1 MKEYLYYYFDPKNQ
15 LITGLPLINSNNVD
29 NTVIHITDIDSLLTL
44 MHNARTQSTLL
55 FDQSGLAEIEDNFS
69 EIRRMRQVHTLY
81 VNGISNNYLSVTPA
95 NWQVISLLAQGTV
108 IDPTVDL
115 TKVTIFY
122 PHKDNKNNK
131 DKERNDTVNKPIDTK
146 KSNATNNPKVKVEQA
161 DKQIITA
168 SENSDTTKET
178 ISKTETTAKPKV
190 SKKTTKKQT
199 SQKAAKNKPNPNIA
213 VELPKAKPVAS
224 DNEPKT
230 DTPKAEKV
238 TTAQPKVTDKV
249 AQTESE
255 TKADS
260 VPKAKIVE
268 NQTATIEP
276 ASQPIV
282 FGNND
287 EPAGNETTAT
297 LPDELDNK
305 PKDVEITATDSQP
318 ANTPETITFSNNS
331 EASEPAQVNFTNN
344 DQVTTSGVP
353 DSTVSEPETDPQ
365 STVFSNNGIKT
376 PSASSNTETA
386 DVTPESTPIN
396 DDDFLAQMVNS
407 KPKPK
412 SDPKPVEPAE
422 EDNGNSSLEDAM
434 KEMKF

>member
-44 MHNARTQSTLL
+44 MHNARTQGTLL
-55 FDQSGLAEIEDNFS
+55 FDQSGLAEIEANFS

-81 VNGISNNYLSVTPA
+81 VNGINNNYLSVTPA

-131 DKERNDTVNKPIDTK
+131 DKDKNDTVNKQVNTR
-146 KSNATNNPKVKVEQA
+146 KSNITNKPKSTTEQT
-161 DKQIITA
+161 DKQIAGT
-168 SENSDTTKET
+168 SENSDTTKENV
-178 ISKTETTAKPKV
+178 SKAETTTKTKAT
-190 SKKTTKKQT
+190 KKTTKKQT
-199 SQKAAKNKPNPNIA
+199 NQKTAKNKPNPNIA
-213 VELPKAKPVAS
+213 VELPKAKPVVS

-238 TTAQPKVTDKV
+238 TTAKPKVAKKV

-255 TKADS
+255 TKVVSA
-260 VPKAKIVE
+260 PKTKIVE
-268 NQTATIEP
+268 NQPATTEP

-287 EPAGNETTAT
+287 EPAENEAPAT
-297 LPDELDNK
+297 LPDELDNN
-305 PKDVEITATDSQP
+305 PKDAEIATTDPQP

-344 DQVTTSGVP
+344 EQVAASDVP

-386 DVTPESTPIN
+386 DVTPKSTPVN

-412 SDPKPVEPAE
+412 SEPKPVEPTDE
-422 EDNGNSSLEDAM
+422 SNGNSSLEDAM

>member
-44 MHNARTQSTLL
+44 MHNARTQGTLL
-55 FDQSGLAEIEDNFS
+55 FDQSGLAEIEANFS

-81 VNGISNNYLSVTPA
+81 VNGINNNYLSVTPA

-131 DKERNDTVNKPIDTK
+131 DKDKNDTVNKQASTK
-146 KSNATNNPKVKVEQA
+146 KSNTTNKPKPTTEQEN
-161 DKQIITA
+161 KQIAGT
-168 SENSDTTKET
+168 SENSDTTKENV
-178 ISKTETTAKPKV
+178 SKAETAAKTKI
-190 SKKTTKKQT
+190 SKKTAKKQT
-199 SQKAAKNKPNPNIA
+199 SQKAIKNKPNPNIA
-213 VELPKAKPVAS
+213 VELPETKPIVS

-230 DTPKAEKV
+230 DTPKVEKV
-238 TTAQPKVTDKV
+238 TTTKPKVTKKV
-249 AQTESE
+249 IETVSE

-260 VPKAKIVE
+260 VPETKTVANPVAS
-268 NQTATIEP
+268 TEP

-287 EPAGNETTAT
+287 DTAENETVST
-297 LPDELDNK
+297 LPDELDNNS
-305 PKDVEITATDSQP
+305 KDVKATTTDPQP
-318 ANTPETITFSNNS
+318 ASAPETITFSNNS
-331 EASEPAQVNFTNN
+331 EASEPAQVDFTNN
-344 DQVTTSGVP
+344 EQVTTSGAP

-376 PSASSNTETA
+376 SSASSNTETA
-386 DVTPESTPIN
+386 DVTPESTPVN
-396 DDDFLAQMVNS
+396 DDDFLAQMVKS

-412 SDPKPVEPAE
+412 SEPKPVEPAD

>member
-29 NTVIHITDIDSLLTL
+29 NTVIHITDINSLLTL
-44 MHNARTQSTLL
+44 MHNVRTQSTLL
-55 FDQSGLAEIEDNFS
+55 FDQSGLAEIEDNFN

-81 VNGISNNYLSVTPA
+81 VNGINNNYLSITPA

-131 DKERNDTVNKPIDTK
+131 DKDKNDTVNKQVNTK
-146 KSNATNNPKVKVEQA
+146 KSNVTNKPKPKVEQA
-161 DKQIITA
+161 DKQIAAT
-168 SENSDTTKET
+168 SETSDTSKENVP
-178 ISKTETTAKPKV
+178 KVETATKPKV
-190 SKKTTKKQT
+190 NKKTTKKQT
-199 SQKAAKNKPNPNIA
+199 SQKVAKNKPNPDIA

-224 DNEPKT
+224 DNEPET
-230 DTPKAEKV
+230 DTLKTEKV
-238 TTAQPKVTDKV
+238 TTAKPKVTEKV

-255 TKADS
+255 TKVTS
-260 VPKAKIVE
+260 VPKTKIVE
-268 NQTATIEP
+268 NQTVTTEP

-287 EPAGNETTAT
+287 EPAENETTAT
-297 LPDELDNK
+297 LPDKLNNN
-305 PKDVEITATDSQP
+305 PKDAEVTTTDSQP

-331 EASEPAQVNFTNN
+331 ETSEPAQVDFTNN
-344 DQVTTSGVP
+344 DQVATSDVP

-365 STVFSNNGIKT
+365 STMMIF
-376 PSASSNTETA
+376 
-386 DVTPESTPIN
+386 
-396 DDDFLAQMVNS
+396 
-407 KPKPK
+407 
-412 SDPKPVEPAE
+412 
-422 EDNGNSSLEDAM
+422 
-434 KEMKF
+434 

>member
-44 MHNARTQSTLL
+44 MHNVRTQSTLL
-55 FDQSGLAEIEDNFS
+55 FDQSGLAEIEDNFN

-81 VNGISNNYLSVTPA
+81 VNGINNNYLSITPA

-131 DKERNDTVNKPIDTK
+131 DKDKNDTVNKQVNTK
-146 KSNATNNPKVKVEQA
+146 KSNVTNKPKPKVEQA
-161 DKQIITA
+161 DKQIAAT
-168 SENSDTTKET
+168 SETSDTTKEN

-213 VELPKAKPVAS
+213 VELPKAKSVAS
-224 DNEPKT
+224 DNEPET
-230 DTPKAEKV
+230 DMPKAEKV
-238 TTAQPKVTDKV
+238 TTTEPKVTEKV
-249 AQTESE
+249 AKTESE

-260 VPKAKIVE
+260 VPKTKIVE
-268 NQTATIEP
+268 NQTATTEP

-287 EPAGNETTAT
+287 DAAESETTST
-297 LPDELDNK
+297 LPDKLNNN
-305 PKDVEITATDSQP
+305 PKDAEIATTDSQP
-318 ANTPETITFSNNS
+318 ANAPETITFSNNS

-344 DQVTTSGVP
+344 DQVAASDVP

-386 DVTPESTPIN
+386 DVTPESTPVN

-412 SDPKPVEPAE
+412 SEPKPVEPAE

>member
-44 MHNARTQSTLL
+44 MHNARTQATLL
-55 FDQSGLAEIEDNFS
+55 FDQSGLAEIEANFS

-81 VNGISNNYLSVTPA
+81 VNGINNNYLSVTPA
-95 NWQVISLLAQGTV
+95 NWQIISLLAQGTI

-131 DKERNDTVNKPIDTK
+131 DKDKNDTVNKQIDTK
-146 KSNATNNPKVKVEQA
+146 KSNITNKPKPKVEQA
-161 DKQIITA
+161 DKQIAATG
-168 SENSDTTKET
+168 ENSDTTKENV
-178 ISKTETTAKPKV
+178 SKAETATKPKV
-190 SKKTTKKQT
+190 TKKTIKKQT
-199 SQKAAKNKPNPNIA
+199 SQKTAKNKPNPNIA
-213 VELPKAKPVAS
+213 VELPKAKPVVS
-224 DNEPKT
+224 DNEPET
-230 DTPKAEKV
+230 DTPKTEKV
-238 TTAQPKVTDKV
+238 TTTKPKITEKV
-249 AQTESE
+249 AKTESE

-260 VPKAKIVE
+260 VPKTKIVE
-268 NQTATIEP
+268 NQTATTEP

-287 EPAGNETTAT
+287 EPAENETTST
-297 LPDELDNK
+297 LPNELDSN
-305 PKDVEITATDSQP
+305 PKDVETTTTNPQP

-344 DQVTTSGVP
+344 DQVAISDVP

-365 STVFSNNGIKT
+365 STVFSNDGIKT
-376 PSASSNTETA
+376 SSASSNTEPA
-386 DVTPESTPIN
+386 DVTPESTPVN
-396 DDDFLAQMVNS
+396 DDDFLAQMVKS

-412 SDPKPVEPAE
+412 SEPKPVEPAD

>member
-44 MHNARTQSTLL
+44 MHNARTQGTLL
-55 FDQSGLAEIEDNFS
+55 FDQSGLAEIEANFS

-81 VNGISNNYLSVTPA
+81 VNGINNNYLSVAPA

-131 DKERNDTVNKPIDTK
+131 DKDKNDTVNKQASTK
-146 KSNATNNPKVKVEQA
+146 KSNTTNKPKSKVEQA

-168 SENSDTTKET
+168 SENSDTTKENV
-178 ISKTETTAKPKV
+178 SKVETATKTKAT
-190 SKKTTKKQT
+190 KKTTKKQT

-213 VELPKAKPVAS
+213 VELPETKPIVS

-230 DTPKAEKV
+230 DTPKVEKV
-238 TTAQPKVTDKV
+238 TTTKPKVTKKV
-249 AQTESE
+249 
-255 TKADS
+255 TKTVA
-260 VPKAKIVE
+260 
-268 NQTATIEP
+268 ATEP

-287 EPAGNETTAT
+287 EPAENETTAT
-297 LPDELDNK
+297 LPDELDNN
-305 PKDVEITATDSQP
+305 PKDAETATTDPQP
-318 ANTPETITFSNNS
+318 ASAPETITFSNNS
-331 EASEPAQVNFTNN
+331 EASEPAQVDFTNN
-344 DQVTTSGVP
+344 EQVTTSGVP

-376 PSASSNTETA
+376 SSASSNTETA
-386 DVTPESTPIN
+386 DVTPESTPVN
-396 DDDFLAQMVNS
+396 DDDFLAQMVKS
-407 KPKPK
+407 KPKLK
-412 SDPKPVEPAE
+412 SEPKPVEPAE

>member
-44 MHNARTQSTLL
+44 MHNARTQGTLL
-55 FDQSGLAEIEDNFS
+55 FDQSGLAEIEANFS

-81 VNGISNNYLSVTPA
+81 VNGINNNYLSVTPA

-131 DKERNDTVNKPIDTK
+131 DKDKNDTVNKQASTK
-146 KSNATNNPKVKVEQA
+146 KSNTTNKPKSKVEQA
-161 DKQIITA
+161 DKQIVAT
-168 SENSDTTKET
+168 SENRDTTKENV
-178 ISKTETTAKPKV
+178 SKVETATKTKAT
-190 SKKTTKKQT
+190 KKTTKKQT

-213 VELPKAKPVAS
+213 VELPKAKSVAS
-224 DNEPKT
+224 DNEPET
-230 DTPKAEKV
+230 DMPKAEKV
-238 TTAQPKVTDKV
+238 TTTEPKVTEKV
-249 AQTESE
+249 AKTESE

-260 VPKAKIVE
+260 VPKTKIVE
-268 NQTATIEP
+268 NQTATTEP

-287 EPAGNETTAT
+287 DAAENKTTAT
-297 LPDELDNK
+297 LPDELDNN
-305 PKDVEITATDSQP
+305 PKDAKATTTDPQP
-318 ANTPETITFSNNS
+318 ASAPETITFSNNS
-331 EASEPAQVNFTNN
+331 EASEPAQVDFTNN
-344 DQVTTSGVP
+344 DQVAPSDVP

-376 PSASSNTETA
+376 SSASSNTETA
-386 DVTPESTPIN
+386 DVTPESTPVN
-396 DDDFLAQMVNS
+396 DDDFLAQMVKS

-412 SDPKPVEPAE
+412 SEPKPVEPAE

>member
-44 MHNARTQSTLL
+44 MHNARTQGTLL
-55 FDQSGLAEIEDNFS
+55 FDQSGLAEIEANFS

-81 VNGISNNYLSVTPA
+81 VNGINNNYLSVTPA

-131 DKERNDTVNKPIDTK
+131 DKDKNDTVNKQASTK
-146 KSNATNNPKVKVEQA
+146 KSNTTNKPKSKVEQA
-161 DKQIITA
+161 DKQIAAT
-168 SENSDTTKET
+168 SENSDTTKEN
-178 ISKTETTAKPKV
+178 V
-190 SKKTTKKQT
+190 SKVETATKTKATKKTAKKQT
-199 SQKAAKNKPNPNIA
+199 SQKAIKNKPNPNIA
-213 VELPKAKPVAS
+213 VELPETKPTVS

-230 DTPKAEKV
+230 DTPKVEKV
-238 TTAQPKVTDKV
+238 TTTKPKVTKKV
-249 AQTESE
+249 
-255 TKADS
+255 TKT
-260 VPKAKIVE
+260 VV
-268 NQTATIEP
+268 ATEP

-287 EPAGNETTAT
+287 DAAESETTST
-297 LPDELDNK
+297 LPDELDNNF
-305 PKDVEITATDSQP
+305 KDVKATTTDPQP
-318 ANTPETITFSNNS
+318 ASAPETITFSNNS
-331 EASEPAQVNFTNN
+331 EASEPAQVDFTNN
-344 DQVTTSGVP
+344 EQVTTSSVP

-376 PSASSNTETA
+376 SSASSNTETA
-386 DVTPESTPIN
+386 DVTPESTPVN
-396 DDDFLAQMVNS
+396 DDDFLAQMVKS

-412 SDPKPVEPAE
+412 SEPKPVEPAA
-422 EDNGNSSLEDAM
+422 EDDGNSSLEDAM

>member
-131 DKERNDTVNKPIDTK
+131 DKERNDTVNKQASTK
-146 KSNATNNPKVKVEQA
+146 KSNTTNKPKSKVEQA
-161 DKQIITA
+161 DKQIAAT
-168 SENSDTTKET
+168 SENSDTTKENV
-178 ISKTETTAKPKV
+178 SKVETATKTKAT
-190 SKKTTKKQT
+190 KKTTKKQT

-213 VELPKAKPVAS
+213 VELPKAKSVAS
-224 DNEPKT
+224 DNEPET
-230 DTPKAEKV
+230 DMPKAEKV
-238 TTAQPKVTDKV
+238 TTTEPKVTEKV
-249 AQTESE
+249 AKTESE

-260 VPKAKIVE
+260 VPKTKIVE
-268 NQTATIEP
+268 NQTATTEP

-287 EPAGNETTAT
+287 DAAESETTST
-297 LPDELDNK
+297 LPDELDNNS
-305 PKDVEITATDSQP
+305 KDAKATTTDPQP
-318 ANTPETITFSNNS
+318 ASAPETITFSNNS
-331 EASEPAQVNFTNN
+331 EASEPAQVDFTNN
-344 DQVTTSGVP
+344 DQVAPSDVP

-376 PSASSNTETA
+376 SSASSNTEIA
-386 DVTPESTPIN
+386 DVTPESTPVN
-396 DDDFLAQMVNS
+396 DDDFLAQMVKS

-412 SDPKPVEPAE
+412 SEPKPVEPAE

>member
-44 MHNARTQSTLL
+44 MHNARTQGTLL
-55 FDQSGLAEIEDNFS
+55 FDQSGLAEIEANFS

-81 VNGISNNYLSVTPA
+81 VNGINNNYLSVTPA

-131 DKERNDTVNKPIDTK
+131 DKDKNDTVNKQVNIR
-146 KSNATNNPKVKVEQA
+146 KSNITNKPKSITEQA
-161 DKQIITA
+161 DKQIAGT
-168 SENSDTTKET
+168 SENSDTTKENV
-178 ISKTETTAKPKV
+178 SKAETAAKPKV
-190 SKKTTKKQT
+190 SKKTAKKQT
-199 SQKAAKNKPNPNIA
+199 SQKAIKNKPNPNIA
-213 VELPKAKPVAS
+213 VELPETKPIVS

-230 DTPKAEKV
+230 DTPKVEKV
-238 TTAQPKVTDKV
+238 TTTKPKVTKKV
-249 AQTESE
+249 
-255 TKADS
+255 TKT
-260 VPKAKIVE
+260 V
-268 NQTATIEP
+268 TATEP

-287 EPAGNETTAT
+287 EPAENETTAT
-297 LPDELDNK
+297 LPDELDNN
-305 PKDVEITATDSQP
+305 PKDAETATTDPQP
-318 ANTPETITFSNNS
+318 ASAPETITFSNNS
-331 EASEPAQVNFTNN
+331 ETSEPAQVDFTNN
-344 DQVTTSGVP
+344 EQVTTSGVP

-376 PSASSNTETA
+376 SSASSNTETA
-386 DVTPESTPIN
+386 DVTPESTPVN
-396 DDDFLAQMVNS
+396 DDDFLAQMVKS

-412 SDPKPVEPAE
+412 SEPKPVEPAE